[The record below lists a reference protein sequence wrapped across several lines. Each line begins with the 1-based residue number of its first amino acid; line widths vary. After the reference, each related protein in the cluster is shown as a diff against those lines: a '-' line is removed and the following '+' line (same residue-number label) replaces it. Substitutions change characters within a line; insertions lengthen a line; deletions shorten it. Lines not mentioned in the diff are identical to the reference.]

1 MAAYKDRIRVHIEGK
16 EFSVVGGNFQD
27 MLTAVKQISGRRFV
41 GELKVWQ
48 LPGTVDD
55 VQSQLE
61 ISGYHWKPA
70 CRLPDSN
77 R

>member
-61 ISGYHWKPA
+61 ISGYYLEGGKPV
-70 CRLPDSN
+70 SSGN